1 MFSFDLIQSGLIL
14 SALFVAGEWISKKLK
29 GAVPSFLCAGL
40 LFAALLWS
48 GLLPGDLVNR
58 SGMTSLASLA
68 IMFVILS
75 MGSTTNFRE
84 LAKSWRVVL
93 LAAVAYLF
101 ELAMVL
107 LVIGGLYGRN
117 LSIAAL
123 PGGSPVAFMVQ
134 QQARTLG
141 YDDCIVLSVLLL
153 SMQGLIG
160 CPVVSFLVRKE
171 AGRLLEVGIPVP
183 KKNDPRPTSV
193 VSAAGESPYL
203 AFLKLYLGAWLAHR
217 LSDLTGISP
226 YVLCLLLGVVLL
238 ELGFYR
244 KNQLNGTQANG
255 FFFFAMMS
263 VVLSGFSSATPEM
276 LLRMLV
282 PLLCVLAL
290 DVFSITVCSLLIGRF
305 LGFSR
310 FMSVALGFNIVIG
323 FPPNMMISQEIIS
336 YLTDDPEKRS
346 VLMEQI
352 GTKMVIAGFTSN
364 TFLANIMAGLLVAL
378 MR

>member
-1 MFSFDLIQSGLIL
+1 MFSFDLIQSGMIL
-14 SALFVAGEWISKKLK
+14 SALFVSGEWLSKKLK
-29 GAVPSFLCAGL
+29 GAVPSFLCAGF

-101 ELAMVL
+101 ELAVVL
-107 LVIGGLYGRN
+107 LVIGGLFGRN

-134 QQARTLG
+134 QRARTLG

-153 SMQGLIG
+153 SMQGLVG

-171 AGRLLEVGIPVP
+171 AGRLLDAGVPVSNDNSPRSISDIP
-183 KKNDPRPTSV
+183 
-193 VSAAGESPYL
+193 AAGESPYS
-203 AFLKLYLGAWLAHR
+203 AFLKLYLGAWLAQR
-217 LSDLTGISP
+217 LSELTGISS

-244 KNQLNGTQANG
+244 KNQLSGTQANG

-282 PLLCVLAL
+282 PLLCVLTL
-290 DVFSITVCSLLIGRF
+290 DVFSITVCSLMIGRF
-305 LGFSR
+305 LRFSPY
-310 FMSVALGFNIVIG
+310 MSVALGFNIVIG